1 MRFRYRSPFD
11 WSISMGGVGDSVS
24 YVKPQNN
31 CPQAGQLI
39 RTEDTSRYVNDYID
53 QSFWM
58 PYSVP
63 VYTNGSCGETYGSE
77 VWGLEYLPAGW
88 VTNTGT
94 DTITATWNY
103 TTSNYQNVS
112 GSADLRWSAWQDTE
126 DGTGINYR
134 NYVQGGDYIA
144 DGAHITDS
152 FDGNTYRWF
161 VARSG
166 DSTSFSDYTMYDP
179 YGVWSYDGSQD
190 AYLYI
195 EETQSSVMAGTENY
209 SSYSDGYG
217 GYYQMTNSV
226 DWYPGGTG
234 LVTINSY
241 NNISEDPLDQINYDN
256 GTISNEV
263 AVMNGGSPN
272 GDGTYTIQTFTDGS
286 YYPQGEYIRTLADY
300 PNYSYWND
308 YSFTNGTGVRTDRQ
322 WDGNGG
328 FQTQNDVYYGSYSTD
343 YIGNY
348 YNSYDGNYYDLY
360 HDGYGGI
367 IAYQT

>member
-24 YVKPQNN
+24 YVKPQN
-31 CPQAGQLI
+31 CPQAGELI

-63 VYTNGSCGETYGSE
+63 VYTNGNCGETFGSE
-77 VWGLEYLPAGW
+77 VWGLQYLPAGW
-88 VTNTGT
+88 ITNTGT
-94 DTITATWNY
+94 DNISVTWYYSAYNGEITQG
-103 TTSNYQNVS
+103 TT
-112 GSADLRWSAWQDTE
+112 DIRWSAWQDTE

-134 NYVQGGDYIA
+134 NYVQSGDYIA
-144 DGAHITDS
+144 DGAHIASS

-179 YGVWSYDGSQD
+179 YGTWSYDGSQD

-195 EETQSSVMAGTENY
+195 TEIDNSVIAGTENY

-217 GYYQMTNSV
+217 GYYSMTTSV
-226 DWYPGGTG
+226 YWYQGGTG

-241 NNISEDPLDQINYDN
+241 NSISQDPLDQINYAN
-256 GTISNEV
+256 GIINDEV

-272 GDGTYTIQTFTDGS
+272 GDGTYTIQTFSNGS
-286 YYPQGEYIRTLADY
+286 YYPQGEYVRTLADY
-300 PNYSYWND
+300 PNYSYWNS
-308 YSFTNGTGVRTDRQ
+308 YSFTNGTGTRDDRQ

-328 FQTQNDVYYGSYSTD
+328 FQTASGISYGSYSYD

-348 YNSYDGNYYDLY
+348 YNEYDYYYYDLY